1 MQSEQIELQ
10 KKREWGEIL
19 RDSYSL
25 YRQNFRE
32 IFFSLIIVVL
42 PLSVIGL
49 VLTLVSPLSGYMMSS
64 GISYLVIFATTTFA
78 TAYVKVYHDK
88 GYGNFNGKDVWN
100 AVKSNYWKDS
110 LVMLVLVFIFLL
122 LGIICCVIPAFYIS
136 IPFSYALFLRMHERI
151 EYVKCI
157 EKSISLVRNHWWRGF
172 AVYFVQYIIVMS
184 ITILF
189 LLPAAIY
196 YFVIGI
202 HSPILD
208 ANDIQGS
215 TNSLFT
221 FYGIIQFLS
230 SVLQVFIYPI
240 YTFTSTLFYFDLK
253 ERKEGTGLM
262 KKIENIGNTDEKL
275 FSNEG
280 EF

>member
-25 YRQNFRE
+25 YRQNFKE

-42 PLSVIGL
+42 PLSVTGL

-100 AVKSNYWKDS
+100 AVKSSYWKDS
-110 LVMLVLVFIFLL
+110 LVMLVLVFIFLS

-136 IPFSYALFLRMHERI
+136 IPFSYVLFLRMHERI

-172 AVYFVQYIIVMS
+172 TVYFVQYIIVMS

-202 HSPILD
+202 HSPIFD
-208 ANDIQGS
+208 TNDIQGS